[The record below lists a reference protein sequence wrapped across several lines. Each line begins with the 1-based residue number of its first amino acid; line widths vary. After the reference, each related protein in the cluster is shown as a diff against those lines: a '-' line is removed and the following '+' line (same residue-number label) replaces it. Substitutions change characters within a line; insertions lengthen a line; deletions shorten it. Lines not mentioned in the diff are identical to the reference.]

1 MKGKTAE
8 CVWKPIPQSKSSPC
22 DRYKHACCI
31 CKGFV
36 YLHGGRHTTNLSDFW
51 RYSIE
56 SNEWEMLHGSGDGP
70 EELEEHSMVA
80 YQGMLCVFGGM
91 LDSAFTQTK
100 APLWMYDIDSA
111 RWTECRHTEA
121 ETESTAPANRKGHSA
136 VVYSSSMYVYGGYFD
151 IKGISQEFWAL
162 SFDTGE
168 WSCISA
174 LSYDTGPGP
183 RHGHSAV
190 VYSTGMYLFGGLM
203 GLSEQK
209 DLWKWDF
216 TSRNWSSI
224 RTSQGPPK
232 VVGHS
237 SVVFRD
243 SMLIFGGGI
252 SSSRPQSSLW
262 KYHFSSQTW
271 SKLAHTAKVNM
282 SSKTYHCI
290 LGLGSSFQ
298 VAPEASCASPMN
310 HWSEKHKD
318 HRKLLRVSKQQ
329 ACFGRYF
336 RQQPAYKAFSNEDV
350 SEIEMKTFSQ
360 PLEPLGLR
368 AFQTSA
374 DTELCAK
381 KTESTLSKNKHLS
394 HLISSEKDFVAAEV
408 IEKRRGTEH
417 QPVSPMDLANSSQP
431 DILLLI
437 GGKPL
442 SGLCEISLWYMELD
456 SVSVAHT

>member
-271 SKLAHTAKVNM
+271 SKLAHTAKVAE
-282 SSKTYHCI
+282 SHSLACAEATHCNCT
-290 LGLGSSFQ
+290 LPAL
-298 VAPEASCASPMN
+298 
-310 HWSEKHKD
+310 
-318 HRKLLRVSKQQ
+318 HRFSTHVSMQDVQTLSMGHLNISYTNKECTFLNDELQPPTSLCKLCGLLRLPRPKQESSGKCTRGSWEPTGRDQ
-329 ACFGRYF
+329 A
-336 RQQPAYKAFSNEDV
+336 
-350 SEIEMKTFSQ
+350 
-360 PLEPLGLR
+360 L
-368 AFQTSA
+368 
-374 DTELCAK
+374 TELSFA
-381 KTESTLSKNKHLS
+381 EQLS
-394 HLISSEKDFVAAEV
+394 
-408 IEKRRGTEH
+408 
-417 QPVSPMDLANSSQP
+417 
-431 DILLLI
+431 
-437 GGKPL
+437 
-442 SGLCEISLWYMELD
+442 
-456 SVSVAHT
+456 